1 MDVTEAPRTR
11 IALVGAGRM
20 GQVHLAA
27 LQSSDEITVV
37 AVVEPFAVTRERL
50 QAEGLVVYETVRQL
64 LDAESLDGALIAA
77 PTDQHPELVATFAA
91 AGIPMLCEKPVGV
104 RPADAERATRAA
116 ADAGVLLQVGYW
128 RRFVPELRQLR
139 EQIAAGELGQICLL
153 SCMQWDSELPSEE
166 FRSHSGG
173 IMVDM
178 GVHEFD
184 QVRWLL
190 GDEFDSI
197 VAVPAGPSTQPR
209 PATDPDSAVLLARTS
224 GGAGVTIS
232 LDGTFRTAT
241 RAGLRCGEPAATRA
255 SPSCGTRRA
264 MACSTFRCAARRR
277 RSRGPSAG
285 VSVRARRRPTRSPRS
300 WSPRGRLKPLRADE
314 VGAVDPLIANLGGSG
329 TTAPRGRT

>member
-1 MDVTEAPRTR
+1 MTDSPRTR

-37 AVVEPFAVTRERL
+37 AVVEPVAATRERL
-50 QAEGLVVYETVRQL
+50 QAEGLAVYESVREL
-64 LDAESLDGALIAA
+64 LDSASLDGALIAA

-104 RPADAERATRAA
+104 RPEDAERATRAA
-116 ADAGVLLQVGYW
+116 AQAGVLLQVGYW

-139 EQIAAGELGQICLL
+139 EQIAAGELGQISLL
-153 SCMQWDSELPSEE
+153 SCMQWDSELPSEL
-166 FRSHSGG
+166 FRSHAGG

-190 GDEFDSI
+190 GDEFAPESI

-209 PATDPDSAVLLARTS
+209 PATDPDSAVLLATTS
-224 GGAGVTIS
+224 GGAAVTIS
-232 LDGTFRTAT
+232 LGRQFPHPDSCWVEVWGTGGYARIPFMWGSKGDDVFRVSMRRQAEAFARAVGGGVCEGAQAHDAIAAQLVAAWAAEALGDGP
-241 RAGLRCGEPAATRA
+241 GD
-255 SPSCGTRRA
+255 
-264 MACSTFRCAARRR
+264 AARR
-277 RSRGPSAG
+277 PPPH
-285 VSVRARRRPTRSPRS
+285 RPTTSS
-300 WSPRGRLKPLRADE
+300 
-314 VGAVDPLIANLGGSG
+314 
-329 TTAPRGRT
+329 T